1 MVTSLPDLIELW
13 PKPKVANFARDLGIT
28 VEHAAAMKRRKS
40 IPAAHWRAVVA
51 GAEARGIEGVTL
63 DLLADLAASE
73 RPRPSL
79 QTTEAL
85 P

>member
-1 MVTSLPDLIELW
+1 MVTSLPDLIDLW
-13 PKPKVANFARDLGIT
+13 PKPRVANFARDLGIT
-28 VEHAAAMKRRKS
+28 VEHAAAMKRRNS

-63 DLLADLAASE
+63 ELLADLAADG
-73 RPRPSL
+73 RPSPAQPL
-79 QTTEAL
+79 SEAT